1 MVLRIRDFRLLWIG
15 QTISQLGSQFN
26 YVALAWMV
34 LQATGSSVAMGGVFL
49 AQVMPGALFGW
60 VAGLVVDR
68 VNRRRLMI
76 ACSVVRGMLVLTLP
90 VSFAFGYMP
99 MALVYGVTFVVATM
113 TLLFYAS
120 EKTVIPEMVSEAMLT
135 EANAYAEMTSQI
147 ANLAGPVLAG
157 MLVAVLPSP
166 VYALYLDV
174 FGFAVSAAAL
184 FLMGWR
190 DAGHAPE
197 VGTGV
202 VGQALEGV
210 GFLFHDRF
218 LRVVCVASVAAN
230 FLIGPF
236 AVVFPIFS
244 DKVLHTGSVG
254 FGWLMGGI
262 GGGMMLGSLAA
273 ARLATRLGE
282 VAIICGGMTV
292 VGGAFVVIGVAP
304 DLTISTLAAAA
315 AGFFIAP
322 ANAII
327 LTQVQR
333 GTPPHL
339 QGRVFS
345 TLFAVSSVALPGG
358 VALAAPLVDHLGCR
372 QVLMGMGAFTA
383 GVALT
388 TYVFLRRLEP
398 PAHSIE
404 VAAAP

>member
-1 MVLRIRDFRLLWIG
+1 MVLRVRDFRLLWIG

-26 YVALAWMV
+26 YIALAWMV
-34 LQATGSSVAMGGVFL
+34 LQATGSSMAMGGVFL
-49 AQVMPGALFGW
+49 AQVLPGALFGW

-76 ACSVVRGMLVLTLP
+76 ACSVIRGLLVLTLP
-90 VSFAFGYMP
+90 VAFALGHMP
-99 MALVYGVTFVVATM
+99 MWLVYGVTFVVATM

-120 EKTVIPEMVSEAMLT
+120 EKTVIPELVNEDLLT

-174 FGFAVSAAAL
+174 FGFGVSAAAL
-184 FLMGWR
+184 FLMAWR

-197 VGTGV
+197 EGTGV
-202 VGQALEGV
+202 MGQALEGA

-218 LRVVCVASVAAN
+218 LRVVCFASVAAN

-273 ARLATRLGE
+273 ARMAMRFRE

-292 VGGAFVVIGVAP
+292 VGVSFVVIGVAP
-304 DLTISTLAAAA
+304 GLTVATLAAAA

-358 VALAAPLVDHLGCR
+358 VALAAPLVDHFGCR
-372 QVLMGMGAFTA
+372 EVLLGMGALTV
-383 GVALT
+383 GVAVA
-388 TYVFLRRLEP
+388 TYVFLRGQQP
-398 PAHSIE
+398 PVHSIE
-404 VAAAP
+404 PAVAP